1 MKRHDSSQKPDLSNR
16 TNNELFTFY
25 LSLDIFH
32 TLVRKPIFLVFVCIF
47 VKTSNVY
54 KNVNSY

>member
-1 MKRHDSSQKPDLSNR
+1 MKRRDSSQKPDLSNR

-32 TLVRKPIFLVFVCIF
+32 TLVRKPIFLVLCIF